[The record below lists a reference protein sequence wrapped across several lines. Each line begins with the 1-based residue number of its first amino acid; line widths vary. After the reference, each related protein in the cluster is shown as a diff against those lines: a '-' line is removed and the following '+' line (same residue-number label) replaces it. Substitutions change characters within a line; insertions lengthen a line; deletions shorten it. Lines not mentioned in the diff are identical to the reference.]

1 MFYTDSQMYPGST
14 LTYLPNT
21 DAIYSALNIQYSQQD
36 GAAFSS
42 CNLANENITLDF
54 TFTSPTISVPIS
66 ELVLSIDS
74 VEEGREYPN
83 YAGGSYTSGASDG
96 ICMFG
101 IAPSQ
106 GTTAV
111 LGDTFLRSAY
121 VVYDLA
127 NNEISLA
134 QTNFNSTS
142 SHVVEIGSG
151 TSSVPDATSVTSA
164 IEASVS
170 QSGGARIA
178 GVSGTVAGGSTPTG
192 KSSATSSHV
201 PCQILAAAAGFWVA
215 LTCA

>member
-1 MFYTDSQMYPGST
+1 
-14 LTYLPNT
+14 
-21 DAIYSALNIQYSQQD
+21 
-36 GAAFSS
+36 
-42 CNLANENITLDF
+42 
-54 TFTSPTISVPIS
+54 
-66 ELVLSIDS
+66 
-74 VEEGREYPN
+74 
-83 YAGGSYTSGASDG
+83 
-96 ICMFG
+96 MFG

-106 GTTAV
+106 GTTSV

-151 TSSVPDATSVTSA
+151 AGSVPDATSVTSV

-178 GVSGTVAGGSTPTG
+178 GVSGTVAGGSIPT
-192 KSSATSSHV
+192 STNRAISLHV
-201 PCQILAAAAGFWVA
+201 SYEIFAAAAGFWVA